1 MLEFAEARCLT
12 IVNTCFQKEDAK
24 KVTYESG
31 GARTVVDYMLVR
43 KRDRANV
50 LDVKVIPN
58 EECIT
63 QHKLMVCQM
72 KISDAVRKVKTKH
85 VS

>member
-1 MLEFAEARCLT
+1 
-12 IVNTCFQKEDAK
+12 
-24 KVTYESG
+24 
-31 GARTVVDYMLVR
+31 MLVR

-63 QHKLMVCQM
+63 QRKLIVCQM
-72 KISDAVRKVKTKH
+72 KISDAVRKVKTRH
-85 VS
+85 VSKCKVWRLRENDARTKFRDKVQDSMMLESIW